1 MGSEDKACSAYLELM
16 FPPFFLPF
24 SVSSVER
31 LIKANKNS
39 YYALVTKSDL
49 CNRSLEPLVRGP
61 KYIFNRNIFTGR
73 AVTRVDTQLEDLLQ
87 FAHDLYHLHVITP
100 WAFANSVSY
109 NKDRTYITLKHLI
122 GPQMRTIQ
130 HSPLCC
136 FFSLNYI
143 NKCMIKSCT
152 EALRQLFEAGWHS
165 CIHVSLHTKSN
176 VPLCSS
182 GVN

>member
-1 MGSEDKACSAYLELM
+1 MIPLDARSSTCLELPQEEGTKLQIQASILDGYKGKMGSEDKACSAYLELM

-31 LIKANKNS
+31 LIKADKNS

-100 WAFANSVSY
+100 
-109 NKDRTYITLKHLI
+109 
-122 GPQMRTIQ
+122 
-130 HSPLCC
+130 
-136 FFSLNYI
+136 
-143 NKCMIKSCT
+143 
-152 EALRQLFEAGWHS
+152 
-165 CIHVSLHTKSN
+165 
-176 VPLCSS
+176 
-182 GVN
+182 